1 MTTTRGTADRAVDWV
16 TVSSIW
22 YTRCPVPTAS
32 SVAITEGW
40 LDREFEADQ
49 IAVRSLAENPEPAL
63 RHAHYTHAHPALF
76 REGGVVPP
84 LWASSAAGTNAL
96 IGLARVDQF
105 QGLLAMR
112 GSRLAESGDL
122 RGARIALPARP
133 GRQIDFSRAVSLH
146 GIQTALAG
154 AGLQGGDVTLVDV
167 PWEEDFISDAA
178 GASRASL
185 YTARE
190 NVRLHTAEVLA
201 LVRGEVDAMYGAGP
215 HALALAALID
225 AVPLTGSAANDDRPE
240 GPPSHLRILT
250 VSTQLAQMRPD
261 LVTRYICGLLQASDW
276 AAAQAS
282 SAWRIIAAEVG
293 VAEEWAQAGYAPQ
306 TVTNLHPQIADDLLD
321 TLQNRSDFLHRS
333 GFIPRPVDVRKWLD
347 PDPLRDALARHRG
360 ECSQKG
366 EDRS

>member
-1 MTTTRGTADRAVDWV
+1 MTTTKDTADQPVDSARL
-16 TVSSIW
+16 SSIW

-49 IAVRSLAENPEPAL
+49 IAVRSLAESPEPAL

-84 LWASSAAGTNAL
+84 LWASSVAGSNAL

-105 QGLLAMR
+105 QGLLALR

-146 GIQTALAG
+146 GIQTALAE
-154 AGLQGGDVTLVDV
+154 AGRQDVDVTLVDV
-167 PWEEDFISDAA
+167 PWDEDFISS
-178 GASRASL
+178 GARASGASL

-190 NVRLHTAEVLA
+190 NVRLYTAEVLA
-201 LVRGEVDAMYGAGP
+201 LVRGQVDAIYAAGP
-215 HALALAALID
+215 HALAIAALID
-225 AVPLTGSAANDDRPE
+225 AVPLAGSATNGDRP
-240 GPPSHLRILT
+240 GCPPSHLRILT
-250 VSTQLAQMRPD
+250 VSTQLAQLRPD
-261 LVTRYICGLLQASDW
+261 LVARYVYGLLRASDW
-276 AAAQAS
+276 AAAWAS

-293 VAEEWAQAGYAPQ
+293 VAEEWAQSGFARQ
-306 TVTNLHPQIADDLLD
+306 TAAALHPQIADDLLD
-321 TLQNRSDFLHRS
+321 TLQDRSDFLHRR
-333 GFIPRPVDVRKWLD
+333 GFIPRRVDVREWLD
-347 PDPLRDALARHRG
+347 PGPLRNALARHR
-360 ECSQKG
+360 EQHSLKG
-366 EDRS
+366 EDRA